1 MGLIGIV
8 IAALVNMFLHSAMM
22 NFIISVIG
30 VLVFTGLTAY
40 DTQAIKETYV
50 VGDDS
55 TVAGRK
61 AIFGAL
67 RLYLDFLNLFLML
80 LQLMGNRR

>member
-1 MGLIGIV
+1 
-8 IAALVNMFLHSAMM
+8 VNMFLHSAMM
-22 NFIISVIG
+22 QWVISIIG

-40 DTQAIKETYV
+40 DTQSIKESYV
-50 VGDDS
+50 ANDDG

>member
-1 MGLIGIV
+1 
-8 IAALVNMFLHSAMM
+8 MFMQSSMM
-22 NFIISVIG
+22 EWVISVLG
-30 VLVFTGLTAY
+30 VVIFTGLTAY
-40 DTQAIKETYV
+40 DTQSIKESYV
-50 VGDDS
+50 ASDDG

-80 LQLMGNRR
+80 LRLMGNRR

>member
-1 MGLIGIV
+1 
-8 IAALVNMFLHSAMM
+8 MM
-22 NFIISVIG
+22 QWVVSIIG
-30 VLVFTGLTAY
+30 VLIFTGLTAY
-40 DTQAIKETYV
+40 DSQSIKESYV
-50 VGDDS
+50 ASDDG

-67 RLYLDFLNLFLML
+67 RLYLDFLNLFLFL